1 MTVLSFLVLIFT
13 SVISSAPAAV
23 ADDCT
28 SALISQYEIGTTNE
42 EEEIDPIERIAQSFR
57 KDSDDNGFSLPFDLS
72 RLLPF
77 SALLDNLELPG
88 NFNLDIGLKRIG
100 IGCSF

>member
-1 MTVLSFLVLIFT
+1 MTGLYCLVLIFT
-13 SVISSAPAAV
+13 SVISPAPA
-23 ADDCT
+23 
-28 SALISQYEIGTTNE
+28 SGTDVPASVLLSPYKVETVNE
-42 EEEIDPIERIAQSFR
+42 DEEIDPLERITQSFR
-57 KDSDDNGFSLPFDLS
+57 KDSVDDGFSFPFDLS